1 MWIMIVMSSFIYQDG
16 YSSGTSTMT
25 SLGITSIEFS
35 SRERCVK
42 AAEFTRKQ
50 PKIYHTFCVQ
60 K

>member
-1 MWIMIVMSSFIYQDG
+1 MWIMIVMSSFIVVG
-16 YSSGTSTMT
+16 SSNSRAVT

-35 SRERCVK
+35 SRERCVN

>member
-1 MWIMIVMSSFIYQDG
+1 MWIMIVMSSFIYQEG
-16 YSSGTSTMT
+16 GSSRSTMT